1 MLIQDDP
8 QLTDAAY
15 AIECQVHQFP
25 WSRAVFDSCN
35 SQQYWR
41 TALVVND
48 QLVGY
53 LVGQPV
59 ADELTIMNVAVAS
72 AAQGQGYGKQLLQH
86 AFRRARQHQLA
97 TLWLE
102 VRQSNLSA
110 IRLYQ
115 SQGFVQVG
123 RRPDYYPAANGR
135 EDALIFR
142 FDL

>member
-1 MLIQDDP
+1 MYIQDDP
-8 QLTDAAY
+8 QLTDVAY

-25 WSRAVFDSCN
+25 WSRSVFDSCN
-35 SQQYWR
+35 SMQYWR
-41 TALVVND
+41 AALIVSD
-48 QLVGY
+48 QLAGY
-53 LVGQPV
+53 LIGQPV

-72 AAQGQGYGKQLLQH
+72 TAQGQGYGKKLLQH
-86 AFRRARQHQLA
+86 AVSRARQHQLA

-102 VRQSNLSA
+102 VRQSNLNA
-110 IRLYQ
+110 IGLYQ

-123 RRPDYYPAANGR
+123 RRPDYYPAAASR